1 MRLTLY
7 RETGSAVHALD
18 PRVKLIALGIGC
30 LALLLFTDPRLLL
43 WPYLALLFVAAG
55 ARVLRVYCI
64 GGLVIT
70 ALGGLSVVIW
80 PLYLTLRGQGGPAAW
95 LFGLGM
101 GLRLVTMLLA
111 GYLLMLTT
119 RAEEILAALSR
130 FGLPFPA
137 VFALGLTFR
146 LVPMLVATAANVVE
160 AQKLRGFAFD
170 RGGPFARMKR
180 FVPLLIPIL
189 GGALRSAHRMAWAL
203 EAKGF
208 GSGTART
215 SFIALRM
222 RAGDWAATAGMV
234 LLAGLSVWARRH
246 GIGVLAG
253 RPY

>member
-7 RETGSAVHALD
+7 RETGSVLHTMD
-18 PRVKLIALGIGC
+18 PRVKLLALGAGC
-30 LALLLFTDPRLLL
+30 LSLLLFTDPRVLWAPYAGLLL
-43 WPYLALLFVAAG
+43 VAVAGRVVSPYVKGG
-55 ARVLRVYCI
+55 A
-64 GGLVIT
+64 VIT
-70 ALGGLSVVIW
+70 MLGGLSFVIW
-80 PLYLTLRGQGGPAAW
+80 PLYLTLRGQGGPLAW
-95 LFGLGM
+95 TFGLGM
-101 GLRLVTMLLA
+101 GLRLITMLLA

-130 FGLPFPA
+130 FGFPFPA

-146 LVPMLVATAANVVE
+146 LVPALVATAANVVE

-170 RGGPFARMKR
+170 QGGPLARMKR

-208 GSGTART
+208 GSATTRT
-215 SFIALRM
+215 SFLALRM
-222 RAGDWAATAGMV
+222 RAGDWAAAVGTAGLV
-234 LLAGLSVWARRH
+234 VVSIWARRH

>member
-7 RETGSAVHALD
+7 REAASPLHRLD
-18 PRVKLIALGIGC
+18 PRVKLLALGAGC
-30 LALLLFTDPRLLL
+30 LTLLLFTDPRVL
-43 WPYLALLFVAAG
+43 WAPFVALIAVAATG
-55 ARVLRVYCI
+55 RVLRAYLA
-64 GGLVIT
+64 GGAVVT
-70 ALGGLSVVIW
+70 ALGGLSVVVW
-80 PLYLTLRGQGGPAAW
+80 PLYLTLRGHGGAAAW

-130 FGLPFPA
+130 LGVPFPA

-146 LVPMLVATAANVVE
+146 LVPALVATAANVVE
-160 AQKLRGFAFD
+160 AQKLRGFTFD
-170 RGGPFARMKR
+170 RGGPLARVRR
-180 FVPLLIPIL
+180 FVPLLVPIL

-208 GSGTART
+208 GSATART
-215 SFIALRM
+215 SYLALRM
-222 RAGDWAATAGMV
+222 RAGDWTAAALSLGMAAAGI
-234 LLAGLSVWARRH
+234 WARRH

>member
-7 RETGSAVHALD
+7 RETGSVLHRMD
-18 PRVKLIALGIGC
+18 PRVKLAALALAC
-30 LALLLFTDPRLLL
+30 LSLLLFTDPRLL
-43 WPYLALLFVAAG
+43 WAPFTALLAVAFAG
-55 ARVLRVYCI
+55 RVFRAYCA
-64 GGLVIT
+64 GGAVV
-70 ALGGLSVVIW
+70 AGLGGLSIMVW
-80 PLYLTLRGQGGPAAW
+80 PLYLTLRGHGGATAW
-95 LFGLGM
+95 MFGLGM

-146 LVPMLVATAANVVE
+146 LVPALVATAANVVE
-160 AQKLRGFAFD
+160 AQKLRGYAFD
-170 RGGPFARMKR
+170 RGGPLARIR
-180 FVPLLIPIL
+180 RLVPLFIPIL

-208 GSGTART
+208 GSRTART
-215 SFIALRM
+215 SFLALRM
-222 RAGDWAATAGMV
+222 RPGDWLA
-234 LLAGLSVWARRH
+234 LAGCGVLVGAAVWARRH
-246 GIGVLAG
+246 GIGLLAG